1 VRVARPNNRLQGMRG
16 LACFRA
22 EESLVRRPRTPDPC
36 VVRPLGRHRGSRRGN
51 APRGCRVTI
60 HRTQT
65 AASRHDLRLSKVAT
79 HSDFSELLDFSI
91 SGSLEDAVLKFPMF
105 AEWQIC
111 ALYEIPWH
119 GRMGVWM
126 ARLERKNEKSR
137 TRSGVYVNRVAPL
150 EDTSPAQDNAIRFLE
165 DGRFQL

>member
-1 VRVARPNNRLQGMRG
+1 M
-16 LACFRA
+16 
-22 EESLVRRPRTPDPC
+22 
-36 VVRPLGRHRGSRRGN
+36 
-51 APRGCRVTI
+51 
-60 HRTQT
+60 
-65 AASRHDLRLSKVAT
+65 AT

-105 AEWQIC
+105 AKWQIC
-111 ALYEIPWH
+111 ALYEIPWQ
-119 GRMGVWM
+119 GRMAVWI

-137 TRSGVYVNRVAPL
+137 TRSSGVYVNRVAPL